1 MMTRRFRV
9 VPMLQPELAKV
20 ADGRSRSASST
31 PGRDHQAVRLAHA
44 ASYVWDFGQEPRR
57 GRGDYTG
64 AHATRKRKHHD
75 GQVRPSCDAC
85 QAGST
90 IAHRAVNSVPIRSQI
105 VDGSGCICLNRK
117 SWALN
122 SAVECHPHTSSLS
135 NTFNNLTRL
144 PGTAKYLTIRSSRNV
159 YGCHCGCLPL
169 FGWVVISGF
178 ATAICGTRKRT
189 RHGHTNASECV
200 EE

>member
-122 SAVECHPHTSSLS
+122 SAVECHPHTVEVVGS
-135 NTFNNLTRL
+135 NPTAPTTELTVATEVRCPAFPVGSKL
-144 PGTAKYLTIRSSRNV
+144 VTIRHQLGKFLYRR
-159 YGCHCGCLPL
+159 PL
-169 FGWVVISGF
+169 MEGGWCKSP
-178 ATAICGTRKRT
+178 
-189 RHGHTNASECV
+189 EWL
-200 EE
+200 